1 MEPLE
6 SEIVVNAYDVNGNC
20 IPMKIKRES
29 LIAKE
34 ATGPITTYTYDPS
47 SGTVSILE
55 PDRPDPI

>member
-20 IPMKIKRES
+20 IPIKIKRES

-34 ATGPITTYTYDPS
+34 STGPITTYTYDPIS
-47 SGTVSILE
+47 STVSIRE
-55 PDRPDPI
+55 PNRIDPS